1 MYPGRKDEMK
11 VSVFKVSP
19 KDEREIEFSKD
30 LGAMKLS
37 VKLHPAQTWIARN
50 VMYGI
55 EVNRPGHGFR
65 LTLTRSAFDQLF
77 KIG

>member
-1 MYPGRKDEMK
+1 MK
-11 VSVFKVSP
+11 VTVFKVSP

-30 LGAMKLS
+30 FGTIRLS
-37 VKLHPAQTWIARN
+37 ISLRPSQTWIARN
-50 VMYGI
+50 VMNQI
-55 EVNRPGHGFR
+55 EVHRPGHPFR